1 MVTISRNA
9 LCNKSYVMRGIFLV
23 RGKERGSKVL
33 QIELNPKWIWILFA
47 AAFFRPCFE
56 SINLIQEC
64 DLTSIE
70 FSILRYCL
78 SPPQI
83 ITLPLQITAE
93 QYFRSLSTITLGVTL
108 ANNEQMMG
116 GCGSDPQQVIWSASE
131 TIGPTLDHLT
141 SQHRNSCQ
149 STTDHLTTLDTQ
161 QRNPCQQKNKSST
174 HPGPRIL
181 YIKCR
186 VWKITIKTSL
196 TKSNVNILFYIN
208 SCPYVC
214 LNVTL
219 F

>member
-1 MVTISRNA
+1 MQQK
-9 LCNKSYVMRGIFLV
+9 LCYERYLLGEREREGFKSAPYLMYSKLNSFPSEYKTHSFQQPFL
-23 RGKERGSKVL
+23 GL
-33 QIELNPKWIWILFA
+33 
-47 AAFFRPCFE
+47 AFKC
-56 SINLIQEC
+56 SGINLIQEC

-70 FSILRYCL
+70 FTILRYSL

-83 ITLPLQITAE
+83 TPLPLQITAK

-141 SQHRNSCQ
+141 TQHRNSCQ
-149 STTDHLTTLDTQ
+149 STTDHLTTLETQ

-196 TKSNVNILFYIN
+196 TKRNVNILFYIN
-208 SCPYVC
+208 SCPSVC